1 MTLTKRLAFPAMLA
15 LLLVSVFGCAE
26 TIQFQDPCPPY
37 RLLRGKVVESG
48 KVGPANLPFTR
59 VSVNGLQY
67 SITQY
72 SGESRVSPF
81 GWFCPAP
88 DLSYEKNLEVM
99 KQAVTDSIKRGL
111 IKPAKP
117 FKDIFDRIVFTD
129 SVLKARLA
137 KSKS

>member
-1 MTLTKRLAFPAMLA
+1 MRFASPALLA
-15 LLLVSVFGCAE
+15 LLLTSIVGCAE
-26 TIQFQDPCPPY
+26 TIQFQDPCAPY
-37 RLLRGKVVESG
+37 GLLKGRVVESG
-48 KVGPANLPFTR
+48 KVGPADLPFTR

-67 SITQY
+67 TITQY
-72 SGESRVSPF
+72 TGESRVAPF
-81 GWFCPAP
+81 GWFCSAP
-88 DLSYEKNLEVM
+88 DLSYENYLEVM

-137 KSKS
+137 KTKP